1 MAKERVICDTDVLID
16 YFDISQKRHQ
26 ETKYLLEQNIGF
38 SNVLISSITKMEL
51 ILGATNKADL
61 NAISKKINRFGV
73 LLINEAINLRAI
85 DLVQTY
91 RLSHGLA
98 LADAIIAATAIQ
110 TELELFTYNT
120 KDFKFISKHSLF
132 RKK

>member
-1 MAKERVICDTDVLID
+1 MAKEKIICDTDVLID
-16 YFDISQKRHQ
+16 YFDVTQQRHQ
-26 ETKYLLEQNIGF
+26 ETKLILEQNIGL
-38 SNVLISSITKMEL
+38 SHILISSITKMEL

-61 NAISKKINRFGV
+61 NAISKKLNRFSV

-85 DLVQTY
+85 DLVQSY

-98 LADAIIAATAIQ
+98 LADSMIAATAIQ

-120 KDFKFISKHSLF
+120 KDFRFISKLTLYS
-132 RKK
+132 KK

>member
-1 MAKERVICDTDVLID
+1 MMT
-16 YFDISQKRHQ
+16 QQRHQ
-26 ETKYLLEQNIGF
+26 ETKLILEENIGL
-38 SNVLISSITKMEL
+38 SHILISSITKMEL

-61 NAISKKINRFGV
+61 NTISKKLNRFGV

-85 DLVQTY
+85 DLVQSY

-98 LADAIIAATAIQ
+98 LADSMIAATAIQ

-120 KDFKFISKHSLF
+120 KDFRFISKLTLY

>member
-1 MAKERVICDTDVLID
+1 MAKEKIICDTDVLID
-16 YFDISQKRHQ
+16 YFDVTQQRHQ
-26 ETKYLLEQNIGF
+26 ETKLILEENIGL
-38 SNVLISSITKMEL
+38 SHILISSITKMEL

-61 NAISKKINRFGV
+61 NTISKKLTRFGV

-85 DLVQTY
+85 DLVQSY

-98 LADAIIAATAIQ
+98 LADAMIAATAIQ

-120 KDFKFISKHSLF
+120 KDFRFISKLTLYS
-132 RKK
+132 KK